1 MNFDKTERNKWQNFD
16 KTERNKVRYSDKT
29 ERNDLCRP
37 PQSSAP
43 PLSPASLGRD
53 RRASLGRDR
62 REQSTVGAEYLHRGT
77 TCWFPIIM
85 MKKKR
90 EKDSNFWSRKKLT
103 QETSGSKIF

>member
-16 KTERNKVRYSDKT
+16 KTERNKVGNSDKT
-29 ERNDLCRP
+29 ERNNLCRH

-53 RRASLGRDR
+53 RR
-62 REQSTVGAEYLHRGT
+62 EQSTAGAEYLHRGT

-85 MKKKR
+85 MKKK
-90 EKDSNFWSRKKLT
+90 EKKT
-103 QETSGSKIF
+103 PIFGVEKS